1 MKKQT
6 IRIKSLNDLEAFL
19 LTDVSIE
26 TKYNVWTEALDQ
38 YPFHVIEV
46 KYSQESKE
54 IETDILPHLKRIIGE
69 IRNNEPIHGFWV
81 AFKD

>member
-1 MKKQT
+1 
-6 IRIKSLNDLEAFL
+6 
-19 LTDVSIE
+19 
-26 TKYNVWTEALDQ
+26 
-38 YPFHVIEV
+38 VIEV

-69 IRNNEPIHGFWV
+69 IRNNEPIYGFWV